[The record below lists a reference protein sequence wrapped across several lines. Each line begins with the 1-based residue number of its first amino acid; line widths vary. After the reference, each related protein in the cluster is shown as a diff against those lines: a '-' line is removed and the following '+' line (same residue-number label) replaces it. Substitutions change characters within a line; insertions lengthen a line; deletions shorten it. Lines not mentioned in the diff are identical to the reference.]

1 MIINVFY
8 RCFYAMNK
16 LNSRSRNV
24 FMCTILRMTEN
35 DWLMGKNNAHTIND
49 FDVHKS
55 SKFGQNR
62 SHQVLHEYRLIKHSM

>member
-1 MIINVFY
+1 
-8 RCFYAMNK
+8 
-16 LNSRSRNV
+16 
-24 FMCTILRMTEN
+24 MCTILRMTEN